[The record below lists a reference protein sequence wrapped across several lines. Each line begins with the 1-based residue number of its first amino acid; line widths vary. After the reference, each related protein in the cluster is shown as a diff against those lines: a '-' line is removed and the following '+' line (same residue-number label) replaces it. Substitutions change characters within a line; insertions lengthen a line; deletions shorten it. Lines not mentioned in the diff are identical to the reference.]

1 MEVRN
6 FFVYDKDN
14 LEKKIID
21 NVSFEIKEG
30 EILGVLGFMGVG
42 RIELFMSIF
51 GVYFGRKEG
60 EIWFEGK
67 KINIDNF

>member
-51 GVYFGRKEG
+51 GVYSGRKEG